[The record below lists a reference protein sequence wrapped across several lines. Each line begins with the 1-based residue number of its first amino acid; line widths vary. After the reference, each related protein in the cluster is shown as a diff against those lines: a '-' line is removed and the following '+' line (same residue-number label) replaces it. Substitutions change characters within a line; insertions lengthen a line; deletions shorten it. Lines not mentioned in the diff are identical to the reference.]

1 MEAIICAPD
10 VKENCLIENYVRN
23 YHRDKDIDVQIRSC
37 GDWQELCKEI
47 RQREADV
54 IIIAQSGVK
63 GLDIITGL
71 NVPAGR
77 VIWFSDLDFAVQAYR
92 LNVSYF
98 NLLPVTQE
106 KVSHALRQIETAV
119 RC

>member
-1 MEAIICAPD
+1 METIICDSD
-10 VKENCLIENYVRN
+10 VKTNCLIESCVRN
-23 YHRDKDIDVQIRSC
+23 YYRDKDIDVQIRSC
-37 GDWQELCKEI
+37 GDWQELYTEI
-47 RQREADV
+47 RRREADV

-71 NVPAGR
+71 NVPAGK

-106 KVSHALRQIETAV
+106 KVSYALRQIETAV
-119 RC
+119 KC

>member
-1 MEAIICAPD
+1 METIICDPD
-10 VKENCLIENYVRN
+10 VKTNYLIERCVRN
-23 YHRDKDIDVQIRSC
+23 YYRNKDIDVQIRSC
-37 GDWQELCKEI
+37 GDWQELCSEI
-47 RQREADV
+47 RRREADV

-71 NVPAGR
+71 NVPAGKI
-77 VIWFSDLDFAVQAYR
+77 IWFSDLDFAVQAYR

-106 KVSHALRQIETAV
+106 KISHALCQIETAIK
-119 RC
+119 C